1 MTTQELLDELKGSI
15 LRDTSTQIGGPA
27 DSFWSDTALLRYIN
41 EAQTRFATIGLVL
54 HDATT
59 TSVTEVNMADGIA
72 QYTLHPAVIAVI
84 SARYGSDTFDLIRTG
99 HSGLFAYS
107 SPSTAYFD
115 PATLAAL
122 QPGKPLAWSTDEQ
135 LDAKSGIS
143 GVVSLHVYPTP
154 SADYTGQIRLR
165 TIRLPLKE
173 LSLDDS
179 ERQPEIPLQ
188 YHLAMLDWAAYR
200 ALRNIDS
207 DVGDMSKADK
217 FRQTFDESVALARR
231 DTLRKLFVPIRH
243 SFGQAGWAWE
253 R

>member
-1 MTTQELLDELKGSI
+1 MTTQELLDELRGAI
-15 LRDTSTQIGGPA
+15 LRDTSTQIGGPQ
-27 DSFWSDTALLRYIN
+27 DSFWVDTQLLRYIN
-41 EAQTRFATIGLVL
+41 EAQARIATMGLVL
-54 HDATT
+54 HDSVTA
-59 TSVTEVNMADGIA
+59 SVTEVSMVNGVA
-72 QYTLHPAVIAVI
+72 QYTLHPAIIAVV
-84 SARYGSDTFDLIRTG
+84 SARYGSDTFDMIRTG

-135 LDAKSGIS
+135 LDSKSGIS

-154 SADYTGQIRLR
+154 SADYTGQIKLR

-173 LSLDDS
+173 LSLEEPDRS
-179 ERQPEIPLQ
+179 PEIPAQ
-188 YHLAMLDWAAYR
+188 YHLSMLDWAAYR

-207 DVGDMSKADK
+207 DVGDTAKADK
-217 FRQTFDESVALARR
+217 FRQVFDETVALARR
-231 DTLRKLFVPIRH
+231 DTLRKLFVPVRH